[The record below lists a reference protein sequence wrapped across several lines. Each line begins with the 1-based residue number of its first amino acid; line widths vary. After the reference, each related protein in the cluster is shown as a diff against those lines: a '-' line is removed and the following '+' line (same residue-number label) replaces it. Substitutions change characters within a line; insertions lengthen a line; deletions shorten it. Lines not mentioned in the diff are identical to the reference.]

1 MVANAPRLF
10 VAIVAGFISLLGGCG
25 ENGVMSRFMLKPDHI
40 IIERHPDPAYDQLFP
55 RLRRIVRDEPIPF
68 QAEGRGRGR
77 GSYSHVHQG
86 RLQG

>member
-40 IIERHPDPAYDQLFP
+40 IIERHPDPAYDKLFP
-55 RLRRIVRDEPIPF
+55 HRPGAAAAAFR
-68 QAEGRGRGR
+68 RGR
-77 GSYSHVHQG
+77 GSRSHVHQG